1 MSEQSRAS
9 WERNFLSDLSA
20 RWLWLRDMSS
30 LLNLDRLLLL
40 FLSVSFGN
48 ASRTESQTF
57 GKTRLHQR
65 VSFGNRR
72 NDAPETRRSQDK
84 IQTFQ
89 CRKLK
94 GSCLERR
101 NLRRVSRLPTS
112 CIFQLPHRLA
122 LSVEYGAFRC
132 LKPYMRDGKRAIFP
146 FQARKALS
154 TGFSVSGR
162 ERKSMAVS
170 CKYLCDFPYSSR
182 GRRRELPLGNSRN
195 SSGPEINM
203 PLLGEP
209 TESLRK
215 TFFKRNFRRIACL

>member
-1 MSEQSRAS
+1 MSF
-9 WERNFLSDLSA
+9 FLSSI
-20 RWLWLRDMSS
+20 SFVS
-30 LLNLDRLLLL
+30 QL
-40 FLSVSFGN
+40 FSKTALAKRYELFAESRSPSPSLSVSFGN

-122 LSVEYGAFRC
+122 LSVEYRAFRC
-132 LKPYMRDGKRAIFP
+132 
-146 FQARKALS
+146 
-154 TGFSVSGR
+154 
-162 ERKSMAVS
+162 
-170 CKYLCDFPYSSR
+170 
-182 GRRRELPLGNSRN
+182 
-195 SSGPEINM
+195 
-203 PLLGEP
+203 
-209 TESLRK
+209 
-215 TFFKRNFRRIACL
+215 

>member
-1 MSEQSRAS
+1 
-9 WERNFLSDLSA
+9 
-20 RWLWLRDMSS
+20 MSS
-30 LLNLDRLLLL
+30 LLNLDRLLPL

-122 LSVEYGAFRC
+122 LSVEYRAFRC
-132 LKPYMRDGKRAIFP
+132 LKPYMRDGKR
-146 FQARKALS
+146 S
-154 TGFSVSGR
+154 TFFSVSGR
-162 ERKSMAVS
+162 DRKIMAVS

-203 PLLGEP
+203 PLQGEP